1 MILANKYE
9 ILKRISEGSF
19 GSVYKAKNIR
29 TGELVAIKIER
40 KNDNNINTI
49 KSEAKIYQYLA
60 KQHGFPQLKWY
71 GTTDQFNYLVINL
84 LVCSLTKLTKIQG
97 SLSLKTILL
106 IGIQLIQ
113 RIETLHSKYLLH
125 RDIKPDNFL
134 LGSNNTF
141 YLIDF
146 GFCKR
151 YEHDGKHI
159 EEQQSINMSTKTII
173 GTANFVSLN
182 VHKGIE
188 PSRRD
193 DLESCIY
200 ILFYMFLST
209 TTNINSNLNWFNIK
223 DLKLIVNLK
232 QQLTNTMDQIIPID
246 ELVPIFIKD
255 LLKNVRAL
263 SFKEEPKYS
272 CLINIL
278 EKVFKE
284 NNIINDGIYDWN
296 KK

>member
-60 KQHGFPQLKWY
+60 KQPGFPQLKWY

-97 SLSLKTILL
+97 YLSLKTILL

-113 RIETLHSKYLLH
+113 RIETLHSKFLLH
-125 RDIKPDNFL
+125 RDVKPDNFL
-134 LGSNNTF
+134 LGSNNIL

-151 YEHDGKHI
+151 YEHDGQHI
-159 EEQQSINMSTKTII
+159 DETNKNTSTLI

-200 ILFYMFLST
+200 ILFYMFLSIDA
-209 TTNINSNLNWFNIK
+209 NSNSNLNWFNIK
-223 DLKLIVNLK
+223 DLKKMVNLK
-232 QQLTNTMDQIIPID
+232 EQLTNSMDQQ
-246 ELVPIFIKD
+246 VPIFIKKMLD
-255 LLKNVRAL
+255 NVRNL
-263 SFKEEPKYS
+263 SFKEAPNYGY
-272 CLINIL
+272 LIDIL

-284 NNIINDGIYDWN
+284 NNIINDGIYNWN
-296 KK
+296 

>member
-125 RDIKPDNFL
+125 RDVKPDNFL
-134 LGSNNTF
+134 LGSNNTL

-151 YEHDGKHI
+151 YEHDGQHI
-159 EEQQSINMSTKTII
+159 EETNKNTATLI

-200 ILFYMFLST
+200 ILFYMFLTIDAKS
-209 TTNINSNLNWFNIK
+209 NSNLNWFNIK
-223 DLKLIVNLK
+223 DLKKMVNLK
-232 QQLTNTMDQIIPID
+232 EQLTNTTDQI
-246 ELVPIFIKD
+246 VPSFIKKMLD
-255 LLKNVRAL
+255 NVRAL
-263 SFKEEPKYS
+263 SFKEVPNYGY
-272 CLINIL
+272 LIDIL

-284 NNIINDGIYDWN
+284 NNIINDGVYKWN
-296 KK
+296 

>member
-125 RDIKPDNFL
+125 RDVKPDNFL
-134 LGSNNTF
+134 LGSNNTL

-151 YEHDGKHI
+151 YEHDGQHI
-159 EEQQSINMSTKTII
+159 EEKQYDSNKNIPTLI

-200 ILFYMFLST
+200 ILFYMFLSID
-209 TTNINSNLNWFNIK
+209 TNINSKINWFNIK
-223 DLKLIVNLK
+223 DLKKMVNLK
-232 QQLTNTMDQIIPID
+232 EQLTNTKDQMDKV
-246 ELVPIFIKD
+246 VPTFVKKMLD
-255 LLKNVRAL
+255 NVRAL
-263 SFKEEPKYS
+263 SFKEAPNYGH
-272 CLINIL
+272 LIDIL

-284 NNIINDGIYDWN
+284 NNIINDGIYSW
-296 KK
+296 K

>member
-9 ILKRISEGSF
+9 IIKKISEGSF

-49 KSEAKIYQYLA
+49 KSEAKIYQYLS

-134 LGSNNTF
+134 LGSNNVL

-151 YEHDGKHI
+151 YEYDGEHI
-159 EEQQSINMSTKTII
+159 EEQQQDINISTKTII

-182 VHKGIE
+182 VHNGIE

-200 ILFYMFLST
+200 ILFYIFLST
-209 TTNINSNLNWFNIK
+209 NTNTNSNSNLNWFNIK

-232 QQLTNTMDQIIPID
+232 QQLTNTMDP
-246 ELVPIFIKD
+246 LVPTFIRD

-263 SFKEEPKYS
+263 SFKEKPNYG

-284 NNIINDGIYDWN
+284 MGIVNDGNYDWN
-296 KK
+296 

>member
-29 TGELVAIKIER
+29 TGELVAIKIEH

-97 SLSLKTILL
+97 YLRLKTILL

-125 RDIKPDNFL
+125 RDVKPDNFL
-134 LGSNNTF
+134 LGPNNTL

-151 YEHDGKHI
+151 YEHDGLHI
-159 EEQQSINMSTKTII
+159 EEKQHDSNKNTATII

-200 ILFYMFLST
+200 ILFYMFLSID
-209 TTNINSNLNWFNIK
+209 TNINSNLNWFNIK
-223 DLKLIVNLK
+223 DQKKMVNLK
-232 QQLTNTMDQIIPID
+232 EQLTNSIDQH
-246 ELVPIFIKD
+246 VPTFIKEM
-255 LLKNVRAL
+255 LNSVRNL
-263 SFKEEPKYS
+263 SFKEAPNYGY
-272 CLINIL
+272 LIDIL
-278 EKVFKE
+278 ETVFKE
-284 NNIINDGIYDWN
+284 NNIINDGIYEWN
-296 KK
+296 

>member
-125 RDIKPDNFL
+125 RDVKPDNFL
-134 LGSNNTF
+134 LGSNNIL

-151 YEHDGKHI
+151 YEHDGQHI
-159 EEQQSINMSTKTII
+159 DETTKNTDTLI

-200 ILFYMFLST
+200 ILFYMFLTIDS
-209 TTNINSNLNWFNIK
+209 NINSNLNWFNIK
-223 DLKLIVNLK
+223 DLKKMVNLK
-232 QQLTNTMDQIIPID
+232 EQLTNSKDQND
-246 ELVPIFIKD
+246 QFVPTFIKKMLD
-255 LLKNVRAL
+255 NVRNL
-263 SFKEEPKYS
+263 SFNEAPNYGY
-272 CLINIL
+272 LIDIL

-284 NNIINDGIYDWN
+284 NNIINDGVYKWN
-296 KK
+296 

>member
-71 GTTDQFNYLVINL
+71 GTTEQFNYLVINL
-84 LVCSLTKLTKIQG
+84 LVCSLTKLTKTQDY
-97 SLSLKTILL
+97 LTLKTILL

-134 LGSNNTF
+134 LGSNNTL

-151 YEHDGKHI
+151 YEHNGQHI
-159 EEQQSINMSTKTII
+159 EDSNKTTSTLI

-200 ILFYMFLST
+200 ILFYMFLSID
-209 TTNINSNLNWFNIK
+209 TNKNSNLNWFNIK
-223 DLKLIVNLK
+223 ELKKMVNLK
-232 QQLTNTMDQIIPID
+232 KQLTNSMDPFIPT
-246 ELVPIFIKD
+246 FIKKMLD
-255 LLKNVRAL
+255 SVRSL
-263 SFKEEPKYS
+263 SFKEAPNYGY
-272 CLINIL
+272 LIDIL

-284 NNIINDGIYDWN
+284 NNIINDGIYNWN
-296 KK
+296 

>member
-9 ILKRISEGSF
+9 LLTKISEGSF

-29 TGELVAIKIER
+29 TEELVAIKIER
-40 KNDNNINTI
+40 KNDININTL

-60 KQHGFPQLKWY
+60 KQPGFPQLKWY
-71 GTTDQFNYLVINL
+71 GTTNQFNYLVINL

-97 SLSLKTILL
+97 SLHLKTILL

-134 LGSNNTF
+134 LGSNSTL

-151 YEHDGKHI
+151 YEYDGQHI
-159 EEQQSINMSTKTII
+159 EEKQCTNINTETKTLI

-182 VHKGIE
+182 VHNGIE

-200 ILFYMFLST
+200 ILFYMFLSKD
-209 TTNINSNLNWFNIK
+209 TNPKTDFNWFNIK
-223 DLKLIVNLK
+223 DLKMIVSLK
-232 QQLTNTMDQIIPID
+232 EQLTNHSDQT
-246 ELVPIFIKD
+246 VPTFIKEM
-255 LLKNVRAL
+255 LTIVRSLA
-263 SFKEEPKYS
+263 FKEAPNYG

-284 NNIINDGIYDWN
+284 NGIINDGVFEWTI
-296 KK
+296 